1 MASGHQDDQSW
12 SSKFRRGWGVQ
23 APSVLMLHPGPPTR
37 ASSGTL
43 KEEFGGPGS
52 QILDV
57 LPGL

>member
-1 MASGHQDDQSW
+1 MASGHQNDLSW

-23 APSVLMLHPGPPTR
+23 APSVLILHPGPTTR
-37 ASSGTL
+37 PCSGNL

-52 QILDV
+52 QIPDF